1 MAPDPPGSPGLGCGV
16 APRLCQGGQ
25 PALPGE
31 CLSQRWRNLFS
42 GNGAE
47 SELTRLEEDSC
58 SAGNSSSRTE
68 REISLSVLRS
78 DHQHQ
83 HLPRL
88 LQSARPKEDVLR
100 PCQFAAAGDLL
111 AWEDMEW
118 EEQGEHLQHISL
130 EPGEVCDHKNRFN
143 IPLVLKLNWFDA
155 NKTCH
160 ILNGTISE
168 MRDSTKA
175 KMSRECDF
183 IWTPYVLDESKQEF
197 RSSNTGKPVGN
208 LPWFWNAPGNGKFLG
223 VERDENLLLD
233 FSSTARLCAACNLQ
247 KRRVFTLWGVCDQSL
262 LGRKLLKF
270 SINFKSN

>member
-1 MAPDPPGSPGLGCGV
+1 MEWLHVCVKVDSQLSLVKVSVNGGETSSLAMERRLNSQDLRKIHVQLGIPPPELREKYPYQFSGLITNINIY
-16 APRLCQGGQ
+16 RDSS
-25 PALPGE
+25 
-31 CLSQRWRNLFS
+31 SQRDLRKM
-42 GNGAE
+42 
-47 SELTRLEEDSC
+47 
-58 SAGNSSSRTE
+58 SS
-68 REISLSVLRS
+68 
-78 DHQHQ
+78 D
-83 HLPRL
+83 
-88 LQSARPKEDVLR
+88 

-130 EPGEVCDHKNRFN
+130 EPSEVCDHKNRFN

-160 ILNGTISE
+160 ILNNGTISE

-197 RSSNTGKPVGN
+197 RSSNTGKPLGN
-208 LPWFWNAPGNGKFLG
+208 LPWFWNAPGNGQFLG

-233 FSSTARLCAACNLQ
+233 FS
-247 KRRVFTLWGVCDQSL
+247 
-262 LGRKLLKF
+262 
-270 SINFKSN
+270 